1 MDLTQIRYLSPQ
13 IQQIARRHNTSRL
26 FVFGSVARGES
37 TEHSDVDFLV
47 EIQENASLF
56 DVAGFSYEIEKLL
69 GLSVDV
75 VPASLLPMVA
85 DQSFVN
91 KIKEEAVLL

>member
-13 IQQIARRHNTSRL
+13 IQQIARRHNISRL

-37 TEHSDVDFLV
+37 TDHSDVDFLV

>member
-13 IQQIARRHNTSRL
+13 IQQIARRHNISRL

>member
-1 MDLTQIRYLSPQ
+1 MNLTRIRYLSPQ
-13 IQQIARRHNTSRL
+13 IQQIAKKHNISRL

-37 TEHSDVDFLV
+37 TERSDVDSLV

-56 DVAGFSYEIEKLL
+56 DVAGFSYDIEKLL

-85 DQSFVN
+85 DQNFVN
-91 KIKEEAVLL
+91 RIKDEPILL

>member
-13 IQQIARRHNTSRL
+13 IQQIAKKHNISRL
-26 FVFGSVARGES
+26 YIFGSVARGES

-56 DVAGFSYEIEKLL
+56 DVAGFSYDIEKLL

-85 DQSFVN
+85 DQCFAK

>member
-47 EIQENASLF
+47 EIKENASLF

>member
-1 MDLTQIRYLSPQ
+1 MDLTQIRNLSPQ
-13 IQQIARRHNTSRL
+13 IQQIARRHNISRL

>member
-13 IQQIARRHNTSRL
+13 IQQIAKKHNISRL
-26 FVFGSVARGES
+26 YIFGSVARGES

-56 DVAGFSYEIEKLL
+56 DVAGFSYDIEKLL

-75 VPASLLPMVA
+75 VPASLLPMIA
-85 DQSFVN
+85 DQNFVN
-91 KIKEEAVLL
+91 RIKEEAVLL